1 MHTIEF
7 KNRPC
12 GTELPMN
19 VGTLSE
25 MPLPLHKGGLHNTD
39 FFEVII
45 FTKASGLL
53 ILDQTKIPLKDQMII
68 FISPFQK
75 QQWFID
81 LAQLEAKY
89 LIFQEDFLN
98 EFFSDQL
105 FTYRLQYFYQ
115 QQYPFY
121 LMASDPLIQ
130 KLDVILGEIMYEL
143 RHYRNDS
150 AHLIRSLLYFL
161 LIKLNR
167 DYSLAYQLDTETQI
181 NNYAYQFKR
190 LLEKYIREKQRI
202 EDYADLIG
210 ISRITLNKASKTQFN
225 LTASQLI
232 KQRLL
237 FEIKNLLIYS
247 EKTIQEIA
255 EELHF
260 SESNHLIRFF
270 KRLSGDTPFKF
281 REIYQNGSI

>member
-25 MPLPLHKGGLHNTD
+25 MPLPFHKGRLHNTD
-39 FFEVII
+39 FFEVVI
-45 FTKASGLL
+45 FTKANGFLM
-53 ILDQTKIPLKDQMII
+53 LDQTKIPLKAQMVL

-75 QQWFID
+75 QQWAIE
-81 LAQLEAKY
+81 LEKLEAKY

-105 FTYRLQYFYQ
+105 FTYLLQYFYQ

-121 LMASDPLIQ
+121 LIASDPLMQ
-130 KLDVILGEIMYEL
+130 KLDVILDEIMQEL
-143 RHYRNDS
+143 RHYRHDS

-161 LIKLNR
+161 LIRLNR

-181 NNYAYQFKR
+181 NNHAYQFKR

-202 EDYADLIG
+202 EDYANLIG
-210 ISRITLNKASKTQFN
+210 VSRITLNKASKTQFN

-237 FEIKNLLIYS
+237 FEIKNLLIYT

-255 EELHF
+255 TELNF
-260 SESNHLIRFF
+260 SEPNHLIRFF
-270 KRLSGDTPFKF
+270 KRLNGDTPFRF